1 MTVESDLENGLMTRV
16 TEFANFFVRS
26 DIWNDAGYWYN
37 NERLDG
43 AFVYAPQ
50 SPYPVAFPDVPFP
63 HPDRPTED
71 QVRHLHVMHFRNT
84 NGPDLWG
91 TTKRLRG
98 ILQVSVVD
106 PQQEGTQ
113 IGIEIGSAI
122 ATYFQKNTRWNYGS
136 TMIKIV
142 NTPTLLTPIV
152 QGHKTEYPVSIPY
165 RVTQREA

>member
-1 MTVESDLENGLMTRV
+1 MSAESDLENGLMTRV
-16 TEFANFFVRS
+16 TEFAQFFVRS
-26 DIWNDAGYWYN
+26 DIWNDAGYWFDG
-37 NERLDG
+37 ERLDS

-50 SPYPVAFPDVPFP
+50 SPYSVAFPNVPFTP
-63 HPDRPTED
+63 PADDARYLE
-71 QVRHLHVMHFRNT
+71 VIHFRNT

-98 ILQVSVVD
+98 ILQVSVID
-106 PQQEGTQ
+106 PAQEGTQ

-122 ATYFQKNTRWNYGS
+122 ASYFKKNTRWNYGA
-136 TMIKIV
+136 TMIKIT

-152 QGHKTEYPVSIPY
+152 SGPKTEYPVSIPY